1 MEVSKDHLRRI
12 VEDGEV
18 EQRKQMKRKV
28 GEDDAKNSGII
39 LYTKPYDY
47 LKEEDREEVIE
58 FLVWL
63 GLQTIPG
70 THRLQKEKVWRHDLF
85 YFIIFF
91 CSNIYA
97 ECLKTN
103 QNNCQFP
110 RYRWGK
116 MCKNTCYP

>member
-1 MEVSKDHLRRI
+1 
-12 VEDGEV
+12 
-18 EQRKQMKRKV
+18 MKRKV

-70 THRLQKEKVWRHDLF
+70 THRLQKEKV
-85 YFIIFF
+85 
-91 CSNIYA
+91 
-97 ECLKTN
+97 
-103 QNNCQFP
+103 
-110 RYRWGK
+110 
-116 MCKNTCYP
+116 